1 LYNEVTSR
9 LGELSRASK
18 KGDEKMKNRKLSL
31 LVVIMVILAVFVAPL
46 GALGAPATGSTLL
59 KNVQVTGVTEDGGT
73 FTGKLTITEFAYDAA
88 EGLLV
93 SGDLKGQVTDAAGNK
108 TNVNESFTDV
118 AATLLEQGDNQNA
131 CQILFLDIGP
141 IFLDILGLQLDI
153 SQIVIDL
160 TAVPG
165 PGNLLGNL
173 LCAVAGLLD
182 GDGFL
187 TGLLDDLLGFLE
199 DLNDLL

>member
-1 LYNEVTSR
+1 
-9 LGELSRASK
+9 
-18 KGDEKMKNRKLSL
+18 MKNRKISL
-31 LVVIMVILAVFVAPL
+31 LVIVVMILSLFIAPL
-46 GALGAPATGSTLL
+46 GALGAPSGAKLL
-59 KNVQVTGVTEDGGT
+59 KNVQVTGVTDNDGT
-73 FTGKLTITEFAYDAA
+73 FSGKLTITEFAYDAV
-88 EGLLV
+88 EGLVV
-93 SGDLKGQVTDAAGNK
+93 SGDLKGQVTDAAGKK

-118 AATLLEQGDNQNA
+118 AATLNESNGVQATQEG

-141 IFLDILGLQLDI
+141 IFLDLLGLQLSIDP
-153 SQIVIDL
+153 IVIDL

-182 GDGFL
+182 SNGFL
-187 TGLLDDLLGFLE
+187 TGLLEDLLGVLE

>member
-1 LYNEVTSR
+1 
-9 LGELSRASK
+9 
-18 KGDEKMKNRKLSL
+18 MKNRKLSL
-31 LVVIMVILAVFVAPL
+31 LVVIMVILSVFVAPL
-46 GALGAPATGSTLL
+46 GALGAPATGSKLL
-59 KNVQVTGVTEDGGT
+59 KNVQVTGVTDDGGT

-93 SGDLKGQVTDAAGNK
+93 SGDLKGQVTDATGSK

-118 AATLLEQGDNQNA
+118 ATTLVEQGNNQNA

-173 LCAVAGLLD
+173 LCAIAGLLD
-182 GDGFL
+182 GNGFL